1 MLLSKY
7 IKLLYSR
14 RIDFPFNKCR
24 WGVKLIV
31 LFCLLM
37 SGQKAYCQQGT
48 FIANG
53 PNGLYSVDIS
63 TCTKTLLTTFCNYP
77 SGSIALDGTTLY
89 INDGANLYS
98 TTLGP
103 TGTTNNCDLLGAF
116 LSGNKSIYGLTV
128 GPDGIVYAASGS
140 LIETYNPV
148 TKNFGTLGRLPSN
161 LTIGG
166 DLLFYQGDLYEM
178 CSNNNLVLVNRTNPA
193 ESKVY
198 MQFTAGTI
206 FGLASVTK
214 KCSPNQMY
222 AISRSGDIYAVD
234 MANKVQTITP
244 TCRLGISINDAAS
257 IAETQSTPP
266 PNPPISP
273 SPIVYCVNTTAVP
286 LTATTSGSN
295 DTLKWYADASGR
307 EEIADPTPLVGSQ
320 QTTTTYYVSQ
330 TDITTGCESDPTPVV
345 VNVDTLSSPSIS
357 VVASATT
364 VCTGAPVKFTAAT
377 DRGGTPPRYQWQLNG
392 IDVGIDTSFY
402 MNDTLKD
409 GSLIQCKLVSNAKC
423 LRTPN
428 AISNTVAITVNKIDS
443 LPTIKIT
450 ASDTSFS
457 PCSTISFK
465 ASITEGGT
473 KPKFI
478 WKQNGVVVGTN
489 DPVFTSGNFVDKDT
503 ITCSLISNWAVC
515 LLADTIVSNRIK
527 MYATGYVTPTD
538 SIYTDTTIV
547 CSGTLVTFTSKAT
560 KGGTAP
566 TYQWKING
574 RNVVNGPDSVFKT
587 TSLKDGDVVSCVLNS
602 NIPCPL
608 NNLAESNTIKMH
620 VKYTPDSVITIQ
632 TSDTNIC
639 PGAKAS
645 FMATSPRN
653 LQLDWAI
660 NGVYIETNSTNSFST
675 SVLQDGDRVSCRF
688 VTDYGCGVVTIRSNP
703 IVVRVVK
710 DVPPTIVVTTDTTTI
725 CAGST
730 LRFLAA
736 TTNGGVKPHYQWMVN
751 GNKVG
756 GDSAKFSTSILSDS
770 DAVSCSIISDIVC
783 LTKKDGVSKPLIITV
798 VSPPAV
804 PPIVGS
810 DNVCQGKNSTLTD
823 KTVGGKWTSSAKDII
838 TIDADLGI
846 VTGYKSGSSTIS
858 YAVKNSCG
866 TTTQALVITVVDSPN
881 VFTITGPDSVCV
893 NNTIPLTEQAK
904 GGEWSSDNAAVATV
918 DKASG
923 VVSGMNAGTVSIKYT
938 ISNSCGT
945 DYKAKVIYVVGEKA
959 TGSYT
964 INQEP
969 TCIAP
974 ASGSVTVN
982 ISGIDKSYQYEI
994 NGKRYNNGSAA
1005 TGLFAGNYDV
1015 LLYNSLGCV
1024 VKSLPLELKL
1034 KIDATCDTFYVPTVF
1049 IPFGSYSSGKQLR
1062 PYGGSSSI
1070 QRLSFRVLNRFGNLV
1085 YESHDL
1091 NKGWDG
1097 TVNGVMQEA
1106 GAYVWYLSYTL
1117 FNAPP
1122 KEMKGTSVLI
1132 R

>member
-1 MLLSKY
+1 LFHRY
-7 IKLLYSR
+7 I
-14 RIDFPFNKCR
+14 IDLVFNKYR
-24 WGVKLIV
+24 WFVGIGMF
-31 LFCLLM
+31 FCL
-37 SGQKAYCQQGT
+37 SISSQKVYCQQGT

-63 TCTKTLLTTFCNYP
+63 TCNKTLLTTYCNYP

-116 LSGNKSIYGLTV
+116 LSRNKSIYGLTV
-128 GPDGIVYAASGS
+128 GPDGIVYAASDS

-148 TKNFGTLGRLPSN
+148 TKTFGTLGHLPSN
-161 LTIGG
+161 FLVGG
-166 DLLFYQGDLYEM
+166 DLLFYKGDLYEM
-178 CSNNNLVLVNRTNPA
+178 CSNNNLVLVNRANPSA
-193 ESKVY
+193 SKVY

-214 KCSPNQMY
+214 KCSPNQLY

-234 MANKVQTITP
+234 MVKKVQTITP
-244 TCRLGISINDAAS
+244 TCRLGIFINDAAS

-266 PNPPISP
+266 PNPPTAP
-273 SPIVYCVNTTAVP
+273 SPIVYCVNTSAVP
-286 LTATTSGSN
+286 LTATPSGSN
-295 DTLKWYADASGR
+295 DTLKWYADASSR
-307 EEIADPTPLVGSQ
+307 DVITAPTPIVGSV
-320 QTTTTYYVSQ
+320 QTTTTYYVTQVDTIS
-330 TDITTGCESDPTPVV
+330 GCESDRTKVI
-345 VNVDTLSSPSIS
+345 VNVDTLSSPSIK

-364 VCTGAPVKFTAAT
+364 VCTGAPVKFTAT
-377 DRGGTPPRYQWQLNG
+377 TEKGGTPPQFQWQLNG
-392 IDVGIDTSFY
+392 IDVGLDTSVFL
-402 MNDTLKD
+402 NDNLKD
-409 GSLIQCKLVSNAKC
+409 GSLIKCKLVSNAKC

-457 PCSTISFK
+457 PCSIITFK
-465 ASITEGGT
+465 SSITEGGT

-489 DPVFTSGNFVDKDT
+489 DAVFTSGNFVDKDT

-515 LLADTIVSNRIK
+515 LLADTIVSNRIM
-527 MYATGYVTPTD
+527 MYATGYATPTD
-538 SIYTDTTIV
+538 SIYSDTTIV
-547 CSGTLVTFTSKAT
+547 CSGNQVIFISKAT
-560 KGGTAP
+560 DGGTAP
-566 TYQWKING
+566 RYTWKING
-574 RNVVNGPDSVFKT
+574 RILVNNGSDSFFKT
-587 TSLKDGDVVSCVLNS
+587 TALKDGDVVSCTLNS

-608 NNLAESNTIKMH
+608 NNLAESNAIKMH
-620 VKYTPDSVITIQ
+620 VLYTPDSVITIQ

-653 LQLDWAI
+653 LQLDWAM

-675 SVLQDGDRVSCRF
+675 AILQDGDKVSCRF
-688 VTDYGCGVVTIRSNP
+688 VTDYGCGIVTISSNP

-710 DVPPTIVVTTDTTTI
+710 DVPPTIVVKTDTTTI
-725 CAGST
+725 CSGST
-730 LRFLAA
+730 VAFSIT

-756 GDSAKFSTSILSDS
+756 GDSAKFSTSILSDG
-770 DAVSCSIISDIVC
+770 DAVSCSILSDIVC
-783 LTKKDGVSKPLIITV
+783 LTKKDGASAPLKIKVI
-798 VSPPAV
+798 SPALV

-810 DNVCQGKNSTLTD
+810 TSVCQGKSISLTN
-823 KTVGGKWTSSAKDII
+823 KTIGGKWTSSAKDII
-838 TIDADLGI
+838 TIDSIWGI
-846 VTGYKSGSSTIS
+846 VTGYKSGTSTIS
-858 YAVKNSCG
+858 YAIKNSCG
-866 TTTQALVITVVDSPN
+866 TTTQTLVLTVVDSPN
-881 VFTITGPDSVCV
+881 VFTIKGPDSVCV
-893 NNTIPLTEQAK
+893 NNTVQLIEQAK
-904 GGEWSSDNAAVATV
+904 GGEWSSDNAAIATV

-923 VVSGMNAGTVSIKYT
+923 IVSGMNAGTDSIKYT

-964 INQEP
+964 KQEP

-982 ISGIDKSYQYEI
+982 ISGMDKSFQYEI
-994 NGKRYNNGSAA
+994 NGNRYTNGSAA
-1005 TGLFAGNYDV
+1005 SGLFAGNYEV
-1015 LLYNSLGCV
+1015 LLYNSLGCMV
-1024 VKSLPLELKL
+1024 DSFPVELKL

-1049 IPFGSYSSGKQLR
+1049 MPFGSYTAGRQLR

-1070 QRLSFRVLNRFGNLV
+1070 KQLSFRVLNRYGNLV

-1097 TVNGVMQEA
+1097 TINGVLQET
-1106 GAYVWYLSYTL
+1106 GAYVWYLNYTL
-1117 FNAPP
+1117 FNGAP